1 MLTRLREHYETKYAT
16 PEVTYRTIPQ
26 VRRPRDRFEAAVGA
40 ILDRPGG
47 RYLEI
52 GAGAGD
58 IAASVAHAFDE
69 LVLTEVSQP
78 RVQALTARFAADRDR
93 FGVFEHDIEARPIPL
108 PDASVDTIALIA
120 VVEHLV
126 EPIAA
131 LRELCRVLRPGGR
144 LIVDTPNIAKW
155 TRRLKLIA
163 GRFPSTAS
171 LDEGLR
177 TYGGAPTD
185 LHDEGHLHYFTFR
198 SLDRV
203 CRERAGFRSVEP
215 RGYGKT
221 RLSNAWPTLFSDILV
236 VATR

>member
-1 MLTRLREHYETKYAT
+1 MLTRLREHYETKYEA
-16 PEVTYRTIPQ
+16 PETAHRIIPQ
-26 VRRPRDRFEAAVGA
+26 VQRPRDRFQAAVRA
-40 ILDRPGG
+40 ILERPGG

-58 IAASVAHAFDE
+58 IAASVAPGFDE
-69 LVLTEVSQP
+69 LVLTEVSAP
-78 RVQALTARFAADRDR
+78 RVRALAERFDADRSKVA
-93 FGVFEHDIEARPIPL
+93 VFEHDIEAQPIPL
-108 PDASVDTIALIA
+108 PDDSIDVVALVA

-126 EPIAA
+126 EPIGA
-131 LRELCRVLRPGGR
+131 LREIRRILRPGGR
-144 LIVDTPNIAKW
+144 LILDTPNIAKW

-177 TYGGAPTD
+177 TYAGSPTD

-221 RLSNAWPTLFSDILV
+221 RLSAAWPTLFSDILV
-236 VATR
+236 IATR

>member
-16 PEVTYRTIPQ
+16 PESGHRIIAEVG
-26 VRRPRDRFEAAVGA
+26 RPRDRFEAAVRA
-40 ILDRPGG
+40 ILERPGG
-47 RYLEI
+47 CYLEI

-58 IAASVAHAFDE
+58 IAASVAARFDR
-69 LVLTEVSQP
+69 LVLTELSAP
-78 RVQALTARFAADRDR
+78 RVQALAARFERTR
-93 FGVFEHDIEARPIPL
+93 SKVRILEHDIEAQPIPL
-108 PDASVDTIALIA
+108 ADETVDVVALVA
-120 VVEHLV
+120 VIEHLV
-126 EPIAA
+126 EPIAV
-131 LRELCRVLRPGGR
+131 LREIRRVLRPGGR
-144 LIVDTPNIAKW
+144 LVVDTPNIAKW

-177 TYGGAPTD
+177 TYDGAPTD

-215 RGYGKT
+215 RGYGRT
-221 RLSNAWPTLFSDILV
+221 RLSEAWPTLFSEILV
-236 VATR
+236 IASR

>member
-1 MLTRLREHYETKYAT
+1 MLNRLREHYETKYAVAESAHRII
-16 PEVTYRTIPQ
+16 PE
-26 VRRPRDRFEAAVGA
+26 VRRPRDRFQAAVQA
-40 ILDRPGG
+40 ILERPGG

-58 IAASVAHAFDE
+58 IAASVAHRFDE
-69 LVLTEVSQP
+69 LVLTEISPP
-78 RVQALTARFAADRDR
+78 RVQALAERFEADRR
-93 FGVFEHDIEARPIPL
+93 VRVMEHDIEAQPIPL
-108 PDASVDTIALIA
+108 PDSSIDVVALVA

-126 EPIAA
+126 EPIGA
-131 LRELCRVLRPGGR
+131 LRELRRVLRPGGR

-177 TYGGAPTD
+177 TYAGAPTD

-203 CRERAGFRSVEP
+203 CRERAGFRTVEP

-236 VATR
+236 IATR